1 MLKILNKN
9 TDKSVTLYNRQ
20 TIKPLEYITLDES
33 NIFSSLK
40 TNLRKLEEIGYIQI
54 FKVIEEPVVEKQE
67 KVEEEK
73 QTEKKSNKKGK

>member
-9 TDKSVTLYNRQ
+9 TNKSVTLYNRQ

-54 FKVIEEPVVEKQE
+54 FEVTEEPVVEKQE
-67 KVEEEK
+67 KVEDK

>member
-9 TDKSVTLYNRQ
+9 TNKSVTLYNRQ
-20 TIKPLEYITLDES
+20 VIKPLEYITLDES

-54 FKVIEEPVVEKQE
+54 FEVTEEPVVEKQE
-67 KVEEEK
+67 KVEDK

>member
-9 TDKSVTLYNRQ
+9 KYKSVTLYNRQ

-33 NIFSSLK
+33 NIFSSLR

-54 FKVIEEPVVEKQE
+54 FEVTEEPVVEKQ
-67 KVEEEK
+67 EK

>member
-33 NIFSSLK
+33 NIFSSLR

-54 FKVIEEPVVEKQE
+54 FEVTEEPVVEKQ
-67 KVEEEK
+67 EK

>member
-54 FKVIEEPVVEKQE
+54 FKVTEEPVVEKQE
-67 KVEEEK
+67 KVEDK

>member
-9 TDKSVTLYNRQ
+9 KYKSVTLYNRQ
-20 TIKPLEYITLDES
+20 VIKPLEYITLDES

-54 FKVIEEPVVEKQE
+54 FKITEEPVVEK
-67 KVEEEK
+67 EEK

>member
-20 TIKPLEYITLDES
+20 VIKPLEYITLDES

-54 FKVIEEPVVEKQE
+54 FEVTEQPVVEKQE

>member
-9 TDKSVTLYNRQ
+9 TNKSVTLYNRQ

-54 FKVIEEPVVEKQE
+54 FEVTEEPVVEKQ
-67 KVEEEK
+67 EK

>member
-9 TDKSVTLYNRQ
+9 KYKSVTLYNRQ
-20 TIKPLEYITLDES
+20 VIKPLEYITLDES
-33 NIFSSLK
+33 NIFSSLR

-54 FKVIEEPVVEKQE
+54 FKITEEPVVEKQE
-67 KVEEEK
+67 KVEEK

>member
-9 TDKSVTLYNRQ
+9 TNKSVTLYNRQ

-54 FKVIEEPVVEKQE
+54 FEVTEEPVVEKQE
-67 KVEEEK
+67 KVEEK

>member
-9 TDKSVTLYNRQ
+9 TNKSVTLYNRQ

-33 NIFSSLK
+33 NIFSSLR

-54 FKVIEEPVVEKQE
+54 FEVTEEPVVKKQE
-67 KVEEEK
+67 KVEDK

>member
-33 NIFSSLK
+33 NIFSSLR

-54 FKVIEEPVVEKQE
+54 FEVTEEPVVKKQ
-67 KVEEEK
+67 EK

>member
-9 TDKSVTLYNRQ
+9 KYKSVTLYNRQ

-54 FKVIEEPVVEKQE
+54 FEVTEEPVVKKQE
-67 KVEEEK
+67 KVEEK

>member
-9 TDKSVTLYNRQ
+9 KDKSVTLYNRQ
-20 TIKPLEYITLDES
+20 VIKPLEYITLDES

-54 FKVIEEPVVEKQE
+54 FEVTEEPVVEKQE
-67 KVEEEK
+67 KVEDK

>member
-33 NIFSSLK
+33 NIFSSLR

-54 FKVIEEPVVEKQE
+54 FEVTEEPVVEKQE
-67 KVEEEK
+67 KVEDK

>member
-9 TDKSVTLYNRQ
+9 KYKTVILYNRQ
-20 TIKPLEYITLDES
+20 VIKPLQYITLDES
-33 NIFSSLK
+33 NIFSSLR

-54 FKVIEEPVVEKQE
+54 FKITEEPVIEK
-67 KVEEEK
+67 EEK

>member
-54 FKVIEEPVVEKQE
+54 FKVTEKPVVEKQE
-67 KVEEEK
+67 KVEDK

>member
-9 TDKSVTLYNRQ
+9 TDKSVTLYNGQ
-20 TIKPLEYITLDES
+20 TIKPLEYVTLDES
-33 NIFSSLK
+33 NIFSSLR

-54 FKVIEEPVVEKQE
+54 FEVTEEPVVKKQ
-67 KVEEEK
+67 EK

>member
-33 NIFSSLK
+33 NIFSSLR
-40 TNLRKLEEIGYIQI
+40 TNLRKLEEIDYIQI
-54 FKVIEEPVVEKQE
+54 VEVTEEPVDKKQ
-67 KVEEEK
+67 EK

>member
-9 TDKSVTLYNRQ
+9 KYKSVTLYNRQ
-20 TIKPLEYITLDES
+20 VIKPLQYITLDES
-33 NIFSSLK
+33 NVFSSLR

-54 FKVIEEPVVEKQE
+54 FKITEEPVIEK
-67 KVEEEK
+67 EEK

>member
-9 TDKSVTLYNRQ
+9 TDKSVTLYNGQ
-20 TIKPLEYITLDES
+20 TIKPLEYVTLDES

-54 FKVIEEPVVEKQE
+54 FEVIEEPVVEKQD
-67 KVEEEK
+67 K

>member
-54 FKVIEEPVVEKQE
+54 FEVTEEPVVQKQE
-67 KVEEEK
+67 KVEEK

>member
-54 FKVIEEPVVEKQE
+54 FEVKEEPVVEKQE
-67 KVEEEK
+67 KVEEK

>member
-9 TDKSVTLYNRQ
+9 KYKSVTLYNRQ
-20 TIKPLEYITLDES
+20 VIKPLQYITLDES
-33 NIFSSLK
+33 NIFSSLR

-54 FKVIEEPVVEKQE
+54 FKITEEPVVEKQE
-67 KVEEEK
+67 KVEEK

>member
-9 TDKSVTLYNRQ
+9 KYKSVTLYNRQ
-20 TIKPLEYITLDES
+20 VIKPLQYITLDES
-33 NIFSSLK
+33 NIFSSLR

-54 FKVIEEPVVEKQE
+54 FKITEQPVIEK
-67 KVEEEK
+67 EEK

>member
-9 TDKSVTLYNRQ
+9 TNKSVTLYNRQ

-54 FKVIEEPVVEKQE
+54 FEVTEKPVVEKQE
-67 KVEEEK
+67 KVEDK

>member
-9 TDKSVTLYNRQ
+9 TNKSVTLYNRQ

-54 FKVIEEPVVEKQE
+54 FKITEQPVIEK
-67 KVEEEK
+67 EEK